1 MLAALMVLSGVAS
14 VADDSP
20 PPPGKDRNDEEPV
33 FTPGQE
39 TRVDMEKVGGHFVV
53 YVPSDYDP
61 DTKWPIIFCYHGL
74 NGQPNTSPFR
84 QVTGGKGFI
93 IIGMEYL
100 ERGQKKL
107 RWSEYRQYVMR
118 ELGSIKTV
126 DRYVNKR
133 LSVNPKLRYI
143 GGFSKGGWQASAY
156 GDHSAGQWAGIA
168 IIGAGRAWRDKPLPN
183 PRAMRGQA
191 VYIGAGEKED
201 NIVHARKAADFYRK
215 HRADVTFEQYDGL
228 GHQAKPDSTVLRD
241 WLWLNG
247 PLRGVKK
254 ELAKARKFEK
264 SRRPG
269 RAYVIYQKIAA
280 LSDTAGPCVDAADR
294 ARTIADQAVDQLAH
308 VDELIETGEKAKALR
323 ELRRLAALYA
333 QSPFANLIKAQQQ
346 SLRPKPADSQ
356 P

>member
-1 MLAALMVLSGVAS
+1 MVLSGVVVA
-14 VADDSP
+14 ADDPAP
-20 PPPGKDRNDEEPV
+20 PPDKDQNDQEPV

-53 YVPSDYDP
+53 YVPSDYDAEK
-61 DTKWPIIFCYHGL
+61 KWPIIFCYHGL
-74 NGQPNTSPFR
+74 NGQPNTGPFR

-100 ERGQKKL
+100 ERGQKKQ

-118 ELGSIKTV
+118 ELRSINIV

-133 LSVNPKLRYI
+133 LSINPKLRFI
-143 GGFSKGGWQASAY
+143 GGFSKGGWQASAF

-168 IIGAGRAWRDKPLPN
+168 IIGAGRAWRDRPLPN
-183 PRAMRGQA
+183 SRAMRGQA
-191 VYIGAGEKED
+191 VYIGAGENEN
-201 NIVHARKAADFYRK
+201 NIVPARKAADFYRK
-215 HRADVTFEQYDGL
+215 HGADVTFEQYDGL
-228 GHQAKPDSTVLRD
+228 GHQMKLDSTVLRD

-280 LSDTAGPCVDAADR
+280 VSDTAGPCVEAADR
-294 ARTIADQAVDQLAH
+294 AQTIADQAADHLAK
-308 VDELIETGEKAKALR
+308 VAELIDTGDKAQALR
-323 ELRRLAALYA
+323 ELRRLTAAYA
-333 QSPFANLIKAQQQ
+333 QSPFADPIKAQQQ
-346 SLRPKPADSQ
+346 SLRTKPDAETRTK
-356 P
+356 